1 MAHNIYHQSTQQV
14 LDAEQVTTSNFEIS
28 SFKINQNDMS
38 ASATSR
44 QLTISGDKGSKFN
57 IQIFNNSSAFYD
69 FKQNSF
75 STGFASDKNLTVTM
89 PGKEF
94 VLTINFPAASGE
106 TYHILAFTTPQLNTT
121 FTKSSGAGGKMI
133 FHKTINQV
141 SNAVL
146 TLAPVNSGSGMKTMP
161 STTITSSV
169 IGQET
174 TTSDIEW
181 TIENV
186 ETDANGFGLILTR
199 QPVETDWY
207 FETTETVDGAISSA
221 TQVKVDDLTDLTE
234 GMVVTA
240 VSSGSLSAKSPT
252 VTAIDA
258 NTKTLTLSS
267 AQTFADGTTLTLQ
280 ARGANLIQSAI
291 GVSLAIGAFTA
302 TETELTK
309 TVRTDPSGTTVNLNG
324 TYGIAGNGNVKM
336 RGVNVNNNGAN
347 TVQSVSASSS
357 AGSMV
362 VQLDQTGLKTGTV
375 LYFKGSTRIIT
386 IKGSIIIN
394 QHPNSARTVKLN
406 LDNFITL
413 GTAS

>member
-174 TTSDIEW
+174 TTSDIDW

-186 ETDANGFGLILTR
+186 ETDANGFGLILAR

-240 VSSGSLSAKSPT
+240 VSSGSLSGTPT

-267 AQTFADGTTLTLQ
+267 AQTFADGITLTLQ

-291 GVSLAIGAFTA
+291 SVSLAIGAFTA

-324 TYGIAGNGNVKM
+324 TYGIAGGGNVKM
-336 RGVNVNNNGAN
+336 RGVNVNNNGTN
-347 TVQSVSASSS
+347 TIQSVTASSS

-362 VQLDQTGLKTGTV
+362 VQLDQTGVKTGTV

-413 GTAS
+413 GAAS

>member
-174 TTSDIEW
+174 TTSDIDW

-186 ETDANGFGLILTR
+186 ETDANGFGLILAR

-234 GMVVTA
+234 GMVLTA

-252 VTAIDA
+252 IIAIDA

-267 AQTFADGTTLTLQ
+267 AQTFADGVTLTLQ

-309 TVRTDPSGTTVNLNG
+309 TVRTDPSDTTVNLNG

-336 RGVNVNNNGAN
+336 RGVNVNNNGTN
-347 TVQSVSASSS
+347 TVQSVTASSS

-362 VQLDQTGLKTGTV
+362 LQLDQTGLKTGTV

-413 GTAS
+413 GAAS

>member
-14 LDAEQVTTSNFEIS
+14 NQQALDAEQTATSSFEIS
-28 SFKINQNDMS
+28 SFKINQNDLS
-38 ASATSR
+38 ANATSR

-94 VLTINFPAASGE
+94 VLTISFPAASGE

-121 FTKSSGAGGKMI
+121 FTKSSGAGGKMV
-133 FHKTINQV
+133 FHKTINQI

-161 STTITSSV
+161 STTITSSAV
-169 IGQET
+169 GQET

-186 ETDANGFGLILTR
+186 ETDANGFGLRLIR
-199 QPVETDWY
+199 QPVDTDWY
-207 FETTETVDGAISSA
+207 FEATETVDGAITSS

-240 VSSGSLSAKSPT
+240 VNSGSLSGTPT
-252 VTAIDA
+252 I
-258 NTKTLTLSS
+258 TLTLR
-267 AQTFADGTTLTLQ
+267 AK
-280 ARGANLIQSAI
+280 GAKVIQSAI
-291 GVSLAIGAFTA
+291 GVSLIIGSFTA
-302 TETELTK
+302 TSTELTK

-324 TYGIAGNGNVKM
+324 TYGIAGGGHVKM
-336 RGVNVNNNGAN
+336 RGVNVNNNGTN
-347 TVQSVSASSS
+347 TIQSVTASSS

-362 VQLDQTGLKTGTV
+362 VQLDQTGVKTGTV

-386 IKGSIIIN
+386 IKGSIVIN
-394 QHPNSARTVKLN
+394 QHPSSARAINLN

-413 GTAS
+413 GAAS

>member
-14 LDAEQVTTSNFEIS
+14 LDSEQVTTSNFEIS

-161 STTITSSV
+161 STTITSSIV
-169 IGQET
+169 GQET

-186 ETDANGFGLILTR
+186 ETDANGFGLILAR
-199 QPVETDWY
+199 QPLETDWY

-240 VSSGSLSAKSPT
+240 VSSGSLSGTPT

-267 AQTFADGTTLTLQ
+267 AQTFADGITLTLQ

-291 GVSLAIGAFTA
+291 SVSLAIGVFTA

-324 TYGIAGNGNVKM
+324 TYGIAGGGNVKM

-347 TVQSVSASSS
+347 TVQSVTASSS

-413 GTAS
+413 GAAS

>member
-240 VSSGSLSAKSPT
+240 VSSGSLSGTPT

>member
-89 PGKEF
+89 PSKEF

-169 IGQET
+169 VGQET

-186 ETDANGFGLILTR
+186 ETDANGFGLILAR

-240 VSSGSLSAKSPT
+240 VSSGSLSGTPT

-267 AQTFADGTTLTLQ
+267 AQTFADGITLTLQ

-291 GVSLAIGAFTA
+291 SVSLAIGAFTA

-324 TYGIAGNGNVKM
+324 TYGIAGGGNVKM
-336 RGVNVNNNGAN
+336 RGVNVNNNGTN
-347 TVQSVSASSS
+347 TVQSVTASSS

>member
-1 MAHNIYHQSTQQV
+1 MAHNIYHQSTQQI

-38 ASATSR
+38 ANATSR

-57 IQIFNNSSAFYD
+57 IQIFNNSNAFYD

-89 PGKEF
+89 PGREF

-106 TYHILAFTTPQLNTT
+106 TYHVLAFTTPQLNTT
-121 FTKSSGAGGKMI
+121 FTKSSGAGSKMI
-133 FHKTINQV
+133 FHKTISQV

-169 IGQET
+169 VGQET
-174 TTSDIEW
+174 TTSDIDW

-186 ETDANGFGLILTR
+186 ETDANGFGLILAR

-207 FETTETVDGAISSA
+207 FEATETVDGSISSA

-240 VSSGSLSAKSPT
+240 VSSGSLSGTPT
-252 VTAIDA
+252 ITAIDA

-267 AQTFADGTTLTLQ
+267 AQTFADGITLTLQ

-324 TYGIAGNGNVKM
+324 TYGIAGGGNVKIK
-336 RGVNVNNNGAN
+336 GVNVNNNGTN
-347 TVQSVSASSS
+347 TIQSVTASSS

-362 VQLDQTGLKTGTV
+362 VQLDQTGLKTGTT

-413 GTAS
+413 GAAS